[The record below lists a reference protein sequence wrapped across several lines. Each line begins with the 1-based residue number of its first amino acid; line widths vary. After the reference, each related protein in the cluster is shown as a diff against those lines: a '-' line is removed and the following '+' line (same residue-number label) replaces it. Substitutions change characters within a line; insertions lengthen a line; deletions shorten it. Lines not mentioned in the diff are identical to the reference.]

1 MIEAKHEIPLT
12 TAITK
17 CAPGRGAI
25 VQALYRE
32 CLSLFNN
39 VPTKTAGV
47 TKQRSV
53 VDRPPAQLVTATV
66 TDDEGGLFVQLTGV
80 LNAEKKVQEGPFLT
94 FGKKYLEES
103 KNPQL
108 SNTAVRLWH

>member
-1 MIEAKHEIPLT
+1 MIESKHEIPLT

-25 VQALYRE
+25 VEALYRE
-32 CLSLFNN
+32 CLNLFNN
-39 VPTKTAGV
+39 VPTRTGSV

-53 VDRPPAQLVTATV
+53 VERPPAQMVTATV
-66 TDDEGGLFVQLTGV
+66 TDNESGLFIQLTGV
-80 LNAEKKVQEGPFLT
+80 LNAEKQVQEGPFLA

-103 KNPQL
+103 KNAQL
-108 SNTAVRLWH
+108 SNTAVRLWS

>member
-1 MIEAKHEIPLT
+1 MIESKHEIPFT

-17 CAPGRGAI
+17 CAPGRGA
-25 VQALYRE
+25 VAESLYRE
-32 CLSLFNN
+32 CMSLFLN
-39 VPTKTAGV
+39 VPTKTGSV

-53 VDRPPAQLVTATV
+53 VERPPSQTVTATV
-66 TDDEGGLFVQLTGV
+66 TDDTSGLFVQLTGI
-80 LNAEKKVQEGPFLT
+80 LNADKKVQEGPFLT